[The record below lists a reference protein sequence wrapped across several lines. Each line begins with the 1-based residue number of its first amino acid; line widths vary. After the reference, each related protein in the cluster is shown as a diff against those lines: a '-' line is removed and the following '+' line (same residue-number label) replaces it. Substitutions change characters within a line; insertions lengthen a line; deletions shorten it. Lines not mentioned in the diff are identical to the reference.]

1 MGEQHLSMEKPIQV
15 YLTMADK
22 AQQMTAFYL
31 FNEWW
36 TRPAFVEGYQD
47 IPEKSQVLFLKYQDY
62 FACLVPM
69 VGQQFKSYLIPGTP
83 TEIGIEMTAFM
94 GGLKDVEVPLYILA
108 KDTTME
114 GAIEKAFRW
123 LASEKG
129 IRLRGERRPPEMFH
143 YLGWCSWDAFYKE
156 VSESLLQ
163 QKVNEIRQKQIP
175 IKWMLIDDGW
185 LSAQG
190 QLLCGFEPDQEKFP
204 RQFKPMIQEIKENT
218 TFKFYM
224 SDQ

>member
-1 MGEQHLSMEKPIQV
+1 
-15 YLTMADK
+15 
-22 AQQMTAFYL
+22 
-31 FNEWW
+31 
-36 TRPAFVEGYQD
+36 
-47 IPEKSQVLFLKYQDY
+47 
-62 FACLVPM
+62 
-69 VGQQFKSYLIPGTP
+69 
-83 TEIGIEMTAFM
+83 
-94 GGLKDVEVPLYILA
+94 
-108 KDTTME
+108 
-114 GAIEKAFRW
+114 
-123 LASEKG
+123 
-129 IRLRGERRPPEMFH
+129 MFH